1 MELQE
6 WSDIDITETTAAIN
20 KTSNWK
26 APGIDGVANFWVKNF
41 PSVHE
46 DLTHAYNSV
55 VKNPEEC
62 PDWPTRGTTYLL
74 PKNDETENPK
84 NYRPITCLPTM
95 YKILTSII
103 TDRTYC
109 FLERHNILP
118 AEQKGCRRGSYGC
131 KDQLLIN
138 KAILEEVKSKRKNL
152 SMHGWTTRRHLIAYH
167 THG

>member
-6 WSDIDITETTAAIN
+6 WSDIDITETTASIN

-62 PDWPTRGTTYLL
+62 PDLAQTGNHIPSCAWHNVVAAL
-74 PKNDETENPK
+74 
-84 NYRPITCLPTM
+84 
-95 YKILTSII
+95 
-103 TDRTYC
+103 YC
-109 FLERHNILP
+109 VWQNV
-118 AEQKGCRRGSYGC
+118 
-131 KDQLLIN
+131 
-138 KAILEEVKSKRKNL
+138 VKPMECAL
-152 SMHGWTTRRHLIAYH
+152 A
-167 THG
+167 